1 MLTDHFFQHFQRPDV
16 FAATIGQSRNR
27 WVSVSSS
34 LKAHEVK
41 QMMQNQ
47 RYDIMPIIEKDGALS
62 RYFKTERWGDY
73 DRVERSK
80 INPQDTLYYL
90 THIRDV
96 IHMMAEQD
104 RKYFFLRNEDRILG
118 LVTISNLNA
127 RPVYLY
133 LYHTLLL
140 LETELG
146 EWLQNYLGEEQIKG
160 LLKELPGGND
170 VHGGYKQYKEDRENG
185 IESDILEYLFLG
197 DMFEIIRRKNLY
209 QELNYRTLER
219 FDQHLQKLR
228 QMRNTVAHPNRSL
241 VHGAESLKELWQ
253 SLRKL
258 EELLDRV
265 AVKSVVP
272 G

>member
-1 MLTDHFFQHFQRPDV
+1 MLTDHFFQHSQRPDV

-27 WVSVSSS
+27 WVSVSSRF
-34 LKAHEVK
+34 KTHEVK
-41 QMMQNQ
+41 QLMQNQ
-47 RYDIMPIIEKDGALS
+47 RYDIMPIIEKDGALN
-62 RYFKTERWGDY
+62 RYFKTEIWGNY
-73 DRVERSK
+73 AEIGRKK
-80 INPQDTLYYL
+80 ITPEDTLYYL

-118 LVTISNLNA
+118 LMTISNLNA

-140 LETELG
+140 LETEMG
-146 EWLQNYLGEEQIKG
+146 EWLQQLLGEKQLID
-160 LLKELPGGND
+160 LLKELPGGNE
-170 VHGGYKQYKEDRENG
+170 VHGGYQQYKEDRESG
-185 IESDILEYLFLG
+185 IESEILEYLFLG
-197 DMFEIIRRKNLY
+197 DMFEIIRRKNLF
-209 QELNYRTLER
+209 QELKYHSLER
-219 FDQHLQKLR
+219 FEQHLQKLR

-265 AVKSVVP
+265 PVKGEMQS
-272 G
+272 